1 MKENSKKC
9 GKSVY
14 SQFLIARCNLC
25 KAKAQTAAIV
35 VLILVA
41 AFMLNL
47 WLMLSTDYKK
57 NFDRYHDKLNAE
69 HVTLAIEGHR
79 DAKIKEFISE
89 TLEKNANMSQYYM
102 SDVLTSYGTLAYNG
116 GEVNMEF
123 VFIEK
128 EEAQNRLVGSTEI
141 VEEGEAESGIYLP
154 MIYGI
159 DDNIAV
165 GKTIELTM
173 GDHVVSYPICGF
185 LNSVMTGSH
194 NCSLCAFMLTS
205 DLYQELEEKGFAFK
219 STLVSIRLKD
229 KTESEDF
236 EARLKDEISSKYPS
250 VHPTSNSYELVSTSR
265 YISQMICAGIV
276 SVMAFLVTLISLVV
290 IVSNVIN
297 YIQENMRQLGV
308 LKAIG
313 YKSRQI
319 IFALMLQFLGI
330 TVIAVVVGVGL
341 SYCLFPAINE
351 MMISQTGIPYTIR
364 FLPLPFAVT
373 ILFLGGAVAF
383 SVWLSSRRIKKIE
396 PVIALRQGIQTHNFK
411 HNHIPLTKSHV
422 PLNFALALK
431 TTLSGLKQNITI
443 CITMFVLSIALV
455 FSGLMIKN
463 VIIDMQPFVD
473 LVMGEM
479 ADSCININ
487 AEIEDEFLKE
497 MKERDCVSNCYL
509 FTMEEVRHMEGVALR
524 ATLSDDFSK
533 VNNQDMC
540 IKGHFPQY
548 DNEAVIG
555 AKYARE
561 KGLEVGDEI
570 TLTADGH
577 EAKYIISGFTQIS
590 NNFGKDCLLTRSGYE
605 RMGELQALSYYI
617 NITNGKDIDI
627 FNEEISKQFEDR
639 VNDSINQLSL
649 LNGAASVYVALMEI
663 IVIAIL
669 VLSVV
674 VITFVLYLLARTLL
688 NNKKQDYGI
697 LKALGFTT
705 KQLILQTAVSFMPAV
720 ILSAVVGLIVSSLII
735 NPLTALFLGG
745 LGIVKCTFALPVG
758 FIIAA
763 GVGLVVLAFGIASF
777 LSLRIRKIA
786 PRALLLGE

>member
-25 KAKAQTAAIV
+25 KAKAQTAAIA

-69 HVTLAIEGHR
+69 HVTFAIEGHR

-89 TLEKNANMSQYYM
+89 TLEKNKNMSQYYM
-102 SDVLTSYGTLAYNG
+102 SDVLTSVGTLAYNG
-116 GEVNMEF
+116 GELSMEF

-128 EEAQNRLVGSTEI
+128 EEAQNRLVGSMEI

-154 MIYGI
+154 MIFGI

-173 GDHVVSYPICGF
+173 GDHVVSYPVCGF

-194 NCSLCAFMLTS
+194 NCALCAFMLTS
-205 DLYQELEEKGFAFK
+205 DLYQELEEKGFALK

-250 VHPTSNSYELVSTSR
+250 VHPTSNSYELVSSSR
-265 YISQMICAGIV
+265 YVSQMICAGIV

-443 CITMFVLSIALV
+443 CITMFVLSLALV

-463 VIIDMQPFVD
+463 VIIDMQPFID
-473 LVMGEM
+473 LVVGEM

-497 MKERDCVSNCYL
+497 MKERDCVSKCYL
-509 FTMEEVRHMEGVALR
+509 FTMEEVRHMEGVALM
-524 ATLSDDFSK
+524 ATMSDDFSK
-533 VNNQDMC
+533 VNNQSMC
-540 IKGHFPQY
+540 VKGHFPQY
-548 DNEAVIG
+548 DNEAAIG

-605 RMGELQALSYYI
+605 RMGQLQDLRYYI
-617 NITNGKDIDI
+617 NIADGKDIDI

-639 VNDSINQLSL
+639 VNDSINLLSL
-649 LNGAASVYVALMEI
+649 LNGSSSVYVALMEI
-663 IVIAIL
+663 IVIVIL

-674 VITFVLYLLARTLL
+674 VITFVLYLLVRTLL

-735 NPLTALFLGG
+735 NHLTALFLGG

-763 GVGLVVLAFGIASF
+763 GVGLVVLAFGIACF